1 MEFSWQEYWSRLPF
15 PFSGDLPIQRSNSDL
30 LHCRWILDRLSHQ
43 GNKSHCGGETKN
55 AGKDPEREKKR
66 KKLNLLPPWKRID
79 LFFCCVQLAL
89 YWDRMNL
96 NLGL

>member
-55 AGKDPEREKKR
+55 AGKDPEREKKE
-66 KKLNLLPPWKRID
+66 KSSISSLLGK
-79 LFFCCVQLAL
+79 
-89 YWDRMNL
+89 
-96 NLGL
+96 GLISSFAVCS